1 MRKYYRLFW
10 IIGLLVLAGCGTS
23 INIDPDTAEPSI
35 WDNPAVEFIVKIL
48 LGLLLFA
55 YALVLI
61 WLSIKFH
68 LFLME
73 KYKRFFFR
81 DELKQSIDKL
91 KARGT
96 LTKDDI
102 LRHAAIVLGAGV
114 YQGLV
119 FLAILHLIA
128 SMQTPFG

>member
-1 MRKYYRLFW
+1 MALT
-10 IIGLLVLAGCGTS
+10 GCSGVD
-23 INIDPDTAEPSI
+23 IDFGGQEADPPGV
-35 WDNPAVEFIVKIL
+35 WDNPIVEFIIKIVV
-48 LGLLLFA
+48 GLLLFG

-73 KYKRFFFR
+73 RYKRFFFR
-81 DELKQSIDKL
+81 DEIKTSIDKL
-91 KARGT
+91 KARST
-96 LTKDDI
+96 MAQNEI
-102 LRHAAIVLGAGV
+102 FRHAAIVLGAGA